1 MKREKHIQFSEA
13 DSHGHDSKRRMQRQ
27 QTGLGSGRAAIEERE
42 LRITE
47 ERVQGMI
54 MNRVMNR
61 LEGNNEDG
69 SKVDFQRSE
78 AQIKLE
84 QEKTQ
89 IEVA

>member
-1 MKREKHIQFSEA
+1 MK
-13 DSHGHDSKRRMQRQ
+13 RQ
-27 QTGLGSGRAAIEERE
+27 QTGLGPGNAIDERE
-42 LRITE
+42 RRITE

-54 MNRVMNR
+54 LNRVMNK

-69 SKVDFQRSE
+69 SKGDFQRSE

-89 IEVA
+89 IELA

>member
-1 MKREKHIQFSEA
+1 MSKHAHFSEESGRGDTQRKA
-13 DSHGHDSKRRMQRQ
+13 IKRQ
-27 QTGLGSGRAAIEERE
+27 QTGLASGRAAIEERE

-54 MNRVMNR
+54 LNRVMNR
-61 LEGNNEDG
+61 LEGNNDDG
-69 SKVDFQRSE
+69 SKGDYQRSE

-84 QEKTQ
+84 QEKAR